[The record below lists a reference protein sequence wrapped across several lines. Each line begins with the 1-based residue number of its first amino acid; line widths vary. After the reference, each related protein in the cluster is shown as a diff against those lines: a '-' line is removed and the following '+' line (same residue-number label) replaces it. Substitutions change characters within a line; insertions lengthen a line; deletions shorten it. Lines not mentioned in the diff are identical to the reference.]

1 MMTRT
6 KVLLAA
12 ALLVGSASACSDL
25 NGNNVAADG
34 AYSLVR
40 VSNSSGSTNV
50 PYQYVD
56 QNTGHTITV
65 QSDNFVLTSNG
76 TYQEQQIYQDNGFQA
91 VANETGSWS
100 QSGNTVFFTPNLGGD
115 FGDQPYQ
122 GTIQNNGSF
131 GGSRTLTISINGTT
145 AIYSDQ

>member
-1 MMTRT
+1 MLTRA

-34 AYSLVR
+34 AYALVR

-56 QNTGHTITV
+56 QNNHTILV

-76 TYQEQQIYQDNGFQA
+76 TYTEQQVYQDNGFQA

-100 QSGNTVFFTPNLGGD
+100 QSGNTVFFSPDPGGN
-115 FGDQPYQ
+115 FGGQPYQ

-131 GGSRTLTISINGTT
+131 GGARTLTISINGTT
-145 AIYSDQ
+145 AIYTD

>member
-34 AYSLVR
+34 SYSLVR

-50 PYQYVD
+50 PYSYTD
-56 QNTGHTITV
+56 QNSGHTITV
-65 QSDNFVLTSNG
+65 QSDNFVLLSDG
-76 TYQEQQIYQDNGFQA
+76 SYQEHQVYQDNGFQA

-100 QSGNTVFFTPNLGGD
+100 QSGNTVFFSPDPGGD
-115 FGDQPYQ
+115 FGGQSYQ

>member
-1 MMTRT
+1 MLTRT

-12 ALLVGSASACSDL
+12 ALLVGSATACSDL

-34 AYSLVR
+34 SYFLVR

-56 QNTGHTITV
+56 QNSGHTITV

-100 QSGNTVFFTPNLGGD
+100 HSGNTVFFTPNLGGD
-115 FGDQPYQ
+115 FGDQP
-122 GTIQNNGSF
+122 
-131 GGSRTLTISINGTT
+131 
-145 AIYSDQ
+145 

>member
-1 MMTRT
+1 MMNGA

-34 AYSLVR
+34 QFSLVR
-40 VSNSSGSTNV
+40 VSNSTGSTSI

-56 QNTGHTITV
+56 QTTGHTIFV
-65 QSDNFVLTSNG
+65 QSDTFVLTSNG
-76 TYQEQQIYQDNGFQA
+76 SYQETQVYQDNGFQA

-100 QSGNTVFFTPNLGGD
+100 QSNNTVFFTPDLNSD
-115 FGDQPYQ
+115 FGTTPYQ
-122 GTIQNNGSF
+122 GTIRNDGSF
-131 GGSRTLTISINGTT
+131 NGSRTLTISIGGTT
-145 AIYSDQ
+145 AIYTD

>member
-1 MMTRT
+1 MLTRT

-56 QNTGHTITV
+56 QTSGHTITV

-76 TYQEQQIYQDNGFQA
+76 TYTEQQVYQDNGFQA
-91 VANETGSWS
+91 VANETGLWT
-100 QSGNTVFFTPNLGGD
+100 QSSNVVYFSPDQGGD
-115 FGDQPYQ
+115 FGGQPYQ

-131 GGSRTLTISINGTT
+131 GGARTLTISINGTT
-145 AIYSDQ
+145 AIYTD

>member
-1 MMTRT
+1 MMTRA

-34 AYSLVR
+34 SYSLVR

-56 QNTGHTITV
+56 QNTGHTINV

-76 TYQEQQIYQDNGFQA
+76 TYTEQQVYQDNGFQA

-100 QSGNTVFFTPNLGGD
+100 QSGNTVFFSPDPGGD
-115 FGDQPYQ
+115 FGGQSYQ

-131 GGSRTLTISINGTT
+131 GGSRTLTISISGTT